1 MRPATAAPVST
12 EFRVSQDTSSK
23 ELFDGLTMLTAC
35 KGPNA
40 DLPIRAYDE
49 GRKGITL
56 KIYNKKTSAG
66 GLFKAAANPQRVSAR
81 ILVIETIAKI
91 LKSESEKTSSP
102 EEKKTIGQVLGN
114 IKAKKSHC
122 RMHDVKIPDLIADLS
137 ELKPIWGKSS
147 ANDKPA
153 LSSSSASTPPPKKT
167 EYPKE
172 TKVKKSKATR
182 TSEKTP
188 SQSKTDVNP
197 TLAKNKST
205 IQRSEKPNLIVK
217 QEAFDLS
224 SAITFLSNIKKY
236 GEKFDTKA
244 NSKARIR
251 VGEIKDTGEL
261 SFYVSTKTN
270 RKAKRTDRLEE
281 GRKAESKTTTSN
293 RAITILRS
301 IADSLVKQ
309 KRLTTDKVNEV
320 FSAIE
325 VKGYIS
331 VNDVS
336 DLLKLL
342 EDGRR
347 AVYEQQ
353 PAVKNDSQD
362 TSNTS
367 TTLHFN
373 TIPFSANSSQEREQ
387 MTTTQSLS
395 AYSGNPFDAVQ
406 SQENKAANALPSN
419 ITVTKNP
426 IEIPQSGKRTNPF
439 DDALSHGD
447 KTTEP
452 TPPTF
457 FQQVADF
464 LKPVTD
470 FLHQSNGFWD
480 LTKAHTGFKSS
491 HVNVG

>member
-1 MRPATAAPVST
+1 MRPATSAPVST

-35 KGPNA
+35 KRPNA
-40 DLPIRAYDE
+40 DLPIRAYGEKD
-49 GRKGITL
+49 KPTL
-56 KIYNKKTSAG
+56 KIYEKKRTTG
-66 GLFKAAANPQRVSAR
+66 GKLKAAVNPQRVSAR
-81 ILVIETIAKI
+81 VLVIKTIEKILAKEAEKSTSTEDKETI
-91 LKSESEKTSSP
+91 T
-102 EEKKTIGQVLGN
+102 QVLGK
-114 IKAKKSHC
+114 IQKRKEACEKKDIRIQELTS
-122 RMHDVKIPDLIADLS
+122 DLIL
-137 ELKPIWGKSS
+137 LKPIWDKSS

-167 EYPKE
+167 EHPKE

-244 NSKARIR
+244 NSKAQIR

-270 RKAKRTDRLEE
+270 RNAKKNDRLEK

-293 RAITILRS
+293 RTITILRS
-301 IADSLVKQ
+301 IADSLVQQ

-325 VKGYIS
+325 EKGYIS
-331 VNDVS
+331 INDVS

-342 EDGRR
+342 ETGWR

-373 TIPFSANSSQEREQ
+373 TIPFSENSSQEREQ

-406 SQENKAANALPSN
+406 SQENKAANALTSN
-419 ITVTKNP
+419 TTVTKNP
-426 IEIPQSGKRTNPF
+426 IEITQLGKRTNPF
-439 DDALSHGD
+439 DDALSQGD

-452 TPPTF
+452 APPTF

-470 FLHQSNGFWD
+470 FFASIKRFLGF
-480 LTKAHTGFKSS
+480 
-491 HVNVG
+491 N